1 MKRIFV
7 IVVILFKLI
16 GVILK
21 SFLLLILLL
30 AFYFA
35 SEVQA
40 YFEKRQPLFS
50 SSTKVP
56 KKNFLKTYCHDV
68 ILQPNK
74 TEITDIVP
82 FFKCGFGKLKIDL
95 SQRPV
100 SIYIARLQF
109 YNFI

>member
-35 SEVQA
+35 SEVQP
-40 YFEKRQPLFS
+40 YFEMRQPLYD

-56 KKNFLKTYCHDV
+56 KKT
-68 ILQPNK
+68 
-74 TEITDIVP
+74 
-82 FFKCGFGKLKIDL
+82 
-95 SQRPV
+95 S
-100 SIYIARLQF
+100 
-109 YNFI
+109 